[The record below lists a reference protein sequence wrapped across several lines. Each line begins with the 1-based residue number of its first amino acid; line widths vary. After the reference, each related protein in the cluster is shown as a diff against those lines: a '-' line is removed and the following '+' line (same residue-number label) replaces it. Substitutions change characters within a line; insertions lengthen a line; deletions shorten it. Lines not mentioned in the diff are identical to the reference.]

1 VCRFYR
7 EVTATAPDEL
17 MVYLGF
23 GNSPDGEKTVAL
35 LVVYSSDL
43 NVGEKLVQPLR
54 DFGSPIADTVAP
66 ITYSQLQRFFESAYP
81 YGRHNYW
88 KSSFLSELT
97 DEAIECLVEG
107 ARSMP
112 SPYSYVGLEQLGGAV
127 GRVGADA
134 TAFADRD
141 AAFTVLFTS
150 AWEDADDTDANV
162 QWARKNWGAIQ
173 PQARESVY
181 INYVDAGD
189 ENRVSA
195 AYGANF
201 ARLADL
207 KRMYDPENV
216 FQSNQNVAPAR

>member
-1 VCRFYR
+1 
-7 EVTATAPDEL
+7 
-17 MVYLGF
+17 
-23 GNSPDGEKTVAL
+23 
-35 LVVYSSDL
+35 
-43 NVGEKLVQPLR
+43 
-54 DFGSPIADTVAP
+54 
-66 ITYSQLQRFFESAYP
+66 
-81 YGRHNYW
+81 
-88 KSSFLSELT
+88 
-97 DEAIECLVEG
+97 
-107 ARSMP
+107 
-112 SPYSYVGLEQLGGAV
+112 
-127 GRVGADA
+127 
-134 TAFADRD
+134 
-141 AAFTVLFTS
+141 
-150 AWEDADDTDANV
+150 V